1 MNSKQI
7 MPRRGILEEIGNAV
21 THGVG
26 SLFAIFAFILMLI
39 NSETNTQIISS
50 VIYFVGMLMMFTM
63 SCLYHAFKTDSKVK
77 RLFRR
82 FDYLSIYLLIG
93 ATYTPI
99 LLCFIGGTFG
109 IVMCSIQWAIII
121 FGVTMIG
128 VFGPNR
134 IKWLHFTLYIIL
146 GWCGVIFFPQLIKN
160 LTFFLLI
167 LGGGIIYTAGIIP
180 FALKNK
186 VAHFIWHFFV
196 LFGAIVQWIGIY
208 ITIYL

>member
-1 MNSKQI
+1 MNTVQTA
-7 MPRRGILEEIGNAV
+7 PRRGLLEEIGNAI

-26 SLFAIFAFILMLI
+26 SIFAVVAFILMI
-39 NSETNTQIISS
+39 VKSKSNIQTISAC
-50 VIYFVGMLMMFTM
+50 IYFVGMFLMFTM

-99 LLCFIGGTFG
+99 LLCFAGETFG
-109 IVMCSIQWAIII
+109 VVMCIIQWLIIA
-121 FGVTMIG
+121 FGVTMIS
-128 VFGPNR
+128 VFGPNKL
-134 IKWLHFTLYIIL
+134 KWIHFALYIIL
-146 GWCGVIFFPQLIKN
+146 GWSGIIFFHKMIEDLI
-160 LTFFLLI
+160 FFILI
-167 LGGGIIYTAGIIP
+167 LGGGILYTSGIIP
-180 FALKNK
+180 FKMNKK

-196 LFGAIVQWIGIY
+196 LFGTVVQWIGIF

>member
-1 MNSKQI
+1 MNSKQV

-26 SLFAIFAFILMLI
+26 SLFSILALILMLI
-39 NSETNTQIISS
+39 NSETSVEIISS
-50 VIYFVGMLMMFTM
+50 IIYFVGMFMMFTM
-63 SCLYHAFKTDSKVK
+63 SCLYHSFKTESKVK

-99 LLCFIGGTFG
+99 LLCFIGGIFG
-109 IVMCSIQWAIII
+109 IIMCSVQWIIII

-128 VFGPNR
+128 VFGPNK

-146 GWCGVIFFPQLIKN
+146 GWCGVLLFPKLIKD
-160 LTFFLLI
+160 LTFLLLI
-167 LGGGIIYTAGIIP
+167 LGGGIIYTLGLIP
-180 FALKNK
+180 FKLKKK

-196 LFGAIVQWIGIY
+196 LFGALVQWVGIF